1 VKDIKKNIWILLVLL
16 SFSTA
21 IKAQVSDPN
30 QWLSAGQLKNFA
42 KNADRLGDA
51 YTAIDYMEKYCKIKP
66 RDYEMGFRLAELY
79 RISRNYQKAADQYA
93 KIYKNAADKHPVA
106 IFYQAQMLKSL
117 GKYEEA
123 KEAFSK
129 SLRKIKDIRSE
140 TITSA
145 VIKDEMK
152 GCDMALT
159 IMSNPIKISTDHLNS
174 TVNKPHIEFSPI
186 PFSDSILIYGSLKLD
201 SINKFKRDE
210 TGPLPVRQ
218 FYVAKKVGNDWIGG
232 SSFSDAIHTPK
243 VETINTPGVETGNGA
258 FSKDGK
264 RFYFTRCGKNW
275 QNKMKCEIYM
285 SEKIGDS
292 WGVPQRLN
300 DQINHPDYTATQPA
314 VGLTSKSNLDILYF
328 VSDRPGGRGGMDIW
342 YSIYTPSKK
351 TFSSPRN
358 CGVKINTAGDEIT
371 PFYEHATRTLYFS
384 SSGLSGLGGLDIF
397 RAMGELRKWYT
408 PKNMGYPLNSSYDE
422 LYFTTSKSR
431 EEGFFTSNRPGGEA
445 LHNPTCCD
453 DIYHFRWTDFIRLD
467 VTGQVFPSESKQ
479 YGPKKDYNDFNT
491 MKANDSIK
499 PMKGAIIGL
508 YMIDND
514 TKEKVFIDR
523 DTTGEDGKY
532 HFDLLPDKNYKFE
545 MEGFQYFNE
554 QVYLSTEMITFSFTI
569 EMPPIW
575 VNVITDK
582 PIVLRNVYYAF
593 DDATLSDLG
602 KKSIDS
608 TLFELMQKAPDL
620 IVEVG
625 SHTDSLGNFEY
636 NKKLSQQRADNVISY
651 LVSKGIEKKRLTA
664 VGYGAE
670 KPVANNFNP
679 DGSDYPEGREKNRRT
694 EFRVIGTLSSKTDDI
709 DVGEDTN

>member
-1 VKDIKKNIWILLVLL
+1 MKDIKKNIWFLLIL
-16 SFSTA
+16 FSCSLTA
-21 IKAQVSDPN
+21 IAQSSDEN

-51 YTAIDYMEKYCKIKP
+51 YTAIDYMERYCKIKP
-66 RDYEMGFRLAELY
+66 KDVDMGFRLAELY
-79 RISRNYQKAADQYA
+79 RISRNYEKAAAQYA
-93 KIYKNAADKHPVA
+93 KVYKNAASKYPVSL
-106 IFYQAQMLKSL
+106 FYQAQMLKAT

-123 KEAFSK
+123 KEVFTK
-129 SLRKIKDIRSE
+129 SQRKLKDFRSE

-145 VIKDEMK
+145 VLKDEIK
-152 GCDMALT
+152 GCDMALA
-159 IMSNPIKISTDHLNS
+159 IMNNPLKISMDHLNS

-201 SINKFKRDE
+201 SVNKFKRDNPG
-210 TGPLPVRQ
+210 TLPVRQ
-218 FYVAKKVGNDWIGG
+218 LYVAKKVGNDWIGG
-232 SSFSDAIHTPK
+232 ENYSE
-243 VETINTPGVETGNGA
+243 VINTPGVETGNGA
-258 FSKDGK
+258 FSKDGN

-285 SEKIGDS
+285 SEKVGS
-292 WGVPQRLN
+292 TWSAPQRLN
-300 DQINHPDYTATQPA
+300 DLINNPDYTATQPS
-314 VGLTSKSNLDILYF
+314 VGVTSKSNLDILYF

-342 YSIYTPSKK
+342 YSIYNPSKK
-351 TFSSPRN
+351 TFSAPRN
-358 CGVKINTAGDEIT
+358 CGTKINTAGDEIT

-384 SSGLSGLGGLDIF
+384 SSGMAGLGGLDIF
-397 RAMGELRKWYT
+397 SAMGESRKWYT
-408 PKNMGYPLNSSYDE
+408 AKNIGYPLNSSFDD

-431 EEGFFTSNRPGGEA
+431 EDGFFTSNRPGGTA

-453 DIYHFRWTDFIRLD
+453 DIYHYRWTDFIRLD
-467 VTGQVFPSESKQ
+467 VTGQVFPNEKKQ
-479 YGPKKDYNDFNT
+479 YGPKTDYNDFNY
-491 MKANDSIK
+491 MKASDSIP
-499 PMKGAIIGL
+499 PMEGAIIGL
-508 YMIDND
+508 YMIDNE

-523 DTTGEDGKY
+523 DTTDKDGKY

-554 QVYLSTEMITFSFTI
+554 QVYLSTELITFSFTI

-582 PIVLRNVYYAF
+582 PIVLQNVYYAF

-620 IVEVG
+620 IIEVG

-636 NKKLSQQRADNVISY
+636 NKNLSQQRADNVINY

-670 KPVANNFNP
+670 KPVANNFKP
-679 DGSDYPEGREKNRRT
+679 DGSDNPEGRDQNRRT

-709 DVGEDTN
+709 DLGDDTN